1 MLEIYFALHVILPLV
16 RSYTVTSTVTLS
28 PGRILMKF
36 ILSLPEMCAVIMCL
50 FGSSTL
56 NTALG
61 RASITVPS
69 NSTTSSFG
77 RKIPP

>member
-1 MLEIYFALHVILPLV
+1 MSEIYFALHVILPLV

-36 ILSLPEMCAVIMCL
+36 ILSLPEICAVIMCL

-77 RKIPP
+77 RTIPP